1 METMI
6 PFPEKK
12 YSVIYADPP
21 WAYRQCGTSEKSRG
35 TAKKHYPTMSNED
48 IAALPIPSICA
59 PDGAACFMWA
69 TFPNIG
75 EAVRVMERWGFEYKT
90 AAFVWV
96 KKYAKSGKNFWG
108 MGAYTRANAEV
119 CLLGVTPNFKA
130 GERVISHA
138 VHQIIEAPYDGH
150 SKKPDET
157 RARIVQ
163 LLGDLPRIELFA
175 RQRAD
180 GWDAWGNEVPG
191 EEAAV

>member
-1 METMI
+1 MTNMI
-6 PFPEKK
+6 PFPDKK

-21 WAYRQCGTSEKSRG
+21 WAYRQCGTTEKSRG
-35 TAKKHYPTMSNED
+35 SAKKHYQTMTTDD
-48 IAALPIPSICA
+48 ICALPIPSICS

-75 EAVRVMERWGFEYKT
+75 EAIRVMEAWGFTYKT

-96 KKYAKSGKNFWG
+96 KKNKKNGGNFWG

-130 GERVISHA
+130 GERVVSHG
-138 VHQIIEAPYDGH
+138 VHQIIEAPFEGH

-157 RARIVQ
+157 RIRITD
-163 LLGDLPRIELFA
+163 LLGDTPRFELFA

-180 GWDAWGNEVPG
+180 GWDAWGNEVP
-191 EEAAV
+191 EEGDSL

>member
-1 METMI
+1 MERMI

-12 YSVIYADPP
+12 YNIIYADPP
-21 WAYRQCGTSEKSRG
+21 WSYRQCGTSDKSRG
-35 TAKKHYPTMSNED
+35 TAKKHYPTMTIED
-48 IAALPIPSICA
+48 ICNLPLPDITAA
-59 PDGAACFMWA
+59 DGAACFMWA
-69 TFPNIG
+69 TFPQYG
-75 EAVRVMERWGFEYKT
+75 EAIRVMERWGFEYKT

-130 GERVISHA
+130 GEKIVSHA

-157 RARIVQ
+157 RERIVA
-163 LLGDLPRIELFA
+163 LLG
-175 RQRAD
+175 
-180 GWDAWGNEVPG
+180 
-191 EEAAV
+191 